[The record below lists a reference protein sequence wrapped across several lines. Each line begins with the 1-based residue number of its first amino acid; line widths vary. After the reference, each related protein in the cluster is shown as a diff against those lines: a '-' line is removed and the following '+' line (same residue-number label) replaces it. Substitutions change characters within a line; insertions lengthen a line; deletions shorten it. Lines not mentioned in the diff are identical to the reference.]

1 MRRHFR
7 RSAFDGYVQR
17 LLHSANSV
25 ERESTYWGHT
35 LHHEYPVLV
44 PVPLLF
50 EHVHILGG
58 TGTGKTAL
66 GIAPLMVQLIRRNDG
81 PVMVLDLKGDNAL
94 FHTARIEADAA
105 NRKFKWFTNKPGR
118 STYIFNPWRQAYLEG
133 MAIQEILGLFL
144 LSLNLHHGDDYGRG
158 FFSLASRTLL
168 QDCLKQALDLE
179 QITRRRGTEGQ
190 RAPQSFVELEA
201 QIRQLAGSR
210 EEYRAGQHLLHVL
223 QSLID
228 FPQLNMTPA
237 RNADEPAVKHAIHMP
252 DVINEKQVVYFYL
265 QAVTD
270 ITTVAEVARL
280 ALYSILRAALAY
292 RDETGKPPRV
302 YVITDEAQHLVAQNI
317 ANVLAQAREHGVSCI
332 LAHQSMSQLNPPGGV
347 DLRELFL
354 SCTSVKQFWSA
365 RDPALK
371 DHISKISGEVNYYSA
386 TWPQFKSRVRGG
398 EIGRQFAAS
407 KPEERPYIQI
417 SESPGPRLTS
427 QDLEDHSRQP
437 NTSIL
442 SIERN
447 AGMCCFQG
455 AFPVHMDWIMPE
467 AEYEQRKLEL
477 PWPEPSD
484 ETIVTSGIWPAMNGD
499 DQADDG
505 TTANADDVPS
515 QRSQSADEAGVVVN
529 KLDGLKRRKRGK
541 KGRRS

>member
-1 MRRHFR
+1 MSRRTS

-17 LLHSANSV
+17 LLQSANPV
-25 ERESTYWGHT
+25 ERDSTYWGHT

-44 PVPLLF
+44 PASLLF

-66 GIAPLMVQLIRRNDG
+66 GIAPLMIQLIRRNDG
-81 PVMVLDLKGDNAL
+81 PVLVLDLKGDNAL
-94 FHTARIEADAA
+94 FHTARIEAEAA
-105 NRKFKWFTNKPGR
+105 NRTFKWFTNKPGR
-118 STYIFNPWRQAYLEG
+118 SSYIFNPWRQAYLEG

-158 FFSLASRTLL
+158 YYSLASRTLL
-168 QDCLKQALDLE
+168 QDCLKRALDLE
-179 QITRRRGTEGQ
+179 QVTRRRGSRGQ
-190 RAPQSFVELEA
+190 DVPQSFVELEA
-201 QIRQLAGSR
+201 QVRQLAASS

-228 FPQLNMTPA
+228 FPQLNMTPV
-237 RNADEPAVKHAIHMP
+237 RNPDEPAVKHAIHMP
-252 DVINEKQVVYFYL
+252 DVISDNQVVYFYL
-265 QAVTD
+265 QAVMD
-270 ITTVAEVARL
+270 ITTVAEIARL
-280 ALYSILRAALAY
+280 ALYSILTAALAY

-317 ANVLAQAREHGVSCI
+317 ANVLAQAREHGVACI

-386 TWPQFKSRVRGG
+386 SWQQFKGRVRGG
-398 EIGRQFAAS
+398 EIGRQFAAP
-407 KPEERPYIQI
+407 KPEEHPYIQI

-427 QDLEDHSRQP
+427 QDLEDHSRQT
-437 NTSIL
+437 NTSIV

-467 AEYEQRKLEL
+467 AVYEQRKLEL
-477 PWPEPSD
+477 PWPAPSS
-484 ETIVTSGIWPAMNGD
+484 ETIVAEGVWPTMNDTSAADGENG
-499 DQADDG
+499 AN
-505 TTANADDVPS
+505 TTAT
-515 QRSQSADEAGVVVN
+515 DEESVVS
-529 KLDGLKRRKRGK
+529 KLDALKRRRRGR
-541 KGRRS
+541 KGK

>member
-1 MRRHFR
+1 MSLRTS

-17 LLHSANSV
+17 LLQSANPV
-25 ERESTYWGHT
+25 ERDSTYWGHT

-66 GIAPLMVQLIRRNDG
+66 GIAPLMIQLIRRSDG

-94 FHTARIEADAA
+94 FHTAQIEAAA
-105 NRKFKWFTNKPGR
+105 VNRTFKWFTNKPGR
-118 STYIFNPWRQAYLEG
+118 STYIFNPWRQGYLEG

-144 LSLNLHHGDDYGRG
+144 LSLNLHHGDDYGRA
-158 FFSLASRTLL
+158 FFSLASRTML

-179 QITRRRGTEGQ
+179 QVPRRRGSQGQ
-190 RAPQSFVELEA
+190 DVPQSFVELEA
-201 QIRQLAGSR
+201 QLRQMSASN
-210 EEYRAGQHLLHVL
+210 EEYRAGQHLMHVL

-228 FPQLNMTPA
+228 FPQLNMTST
-237 RNADEPAVKHAIHMP
+237 RNPDEPATEHAIHMP
-252 DVINEKQVVYFYL
+252 DVITDNQVVYFYL
-265 QAVTD
+265 QAVMD
-270 ITTVAEVARL
+270 ITTVAEIARL
-280 ALYSILRAALAY
+280 ALYSILTAALAY
-292 RDETGKPPRV
+292 RDATGKPPRV

-386 TWPQFKSRVRGG
+386 SWPQFKGRVRGG

-407 KPEERPYIQI
+407 KPGERPYIQI
-417 SESPGPRLTS
+417 SESPGPRLAS

-467 AEYEQRKLEL
+467 SVYEKRKLEL

-484 ETIVTSGIWPAMNGD
+484 ETIVVEGIWPATNAEGK
-499 DQADDG
+499 ADDG
-505 TTANADDVPS
+505 VTANSNKDPGNRF
-515 QRSQSADEAGVVVN
+515 QADEDSSVVK
-529 KLDGLKRRKRGK
+529 KLDVLKRRKRGNK
-541 KGRRS
+541 EKGS